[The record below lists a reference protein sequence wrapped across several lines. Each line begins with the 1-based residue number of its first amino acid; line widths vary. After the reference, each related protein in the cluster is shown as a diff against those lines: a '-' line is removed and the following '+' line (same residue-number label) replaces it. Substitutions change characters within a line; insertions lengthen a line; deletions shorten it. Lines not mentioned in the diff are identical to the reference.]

1 MLNAARF
8 YEIGIPLSYAQY
20 TQLSPTHLVPRLLA
34 RNLHLLALR
43 ISSYLALPPDA
54 VLKHWA
60 CAKIVRSKPQASG
73 TGKNAELDG
82 GDDALCRVIVEKFET
97 LGRGRA
103 GVSYADIA
111 KRAWEVGRTA
121 LATRLLDYET
131 KASDQVPLLLSMQE
145 DKLALA
151 KAVESGDTDLGKPMC
166 DAAREVADAQG
177 DSVPRPSAPAEA
189 AVIGL
194 ILQADRGWRAAF
206 GASEQAAPGVCAR
219 TEP

>member
-82 GDDALCRVIVEKFET
+82 SDDALCRVIVEKFET

-151 KAVESGDTDLGKPMC
+151 KAVESGDTDLGKKPMY
-166 DAAREVADAQG
+166 DAAREVTDVQCN
-177 DSVPRPSAPAEA
+177 SVPRPAASAEA
-189 AVIGL
+189 AVVGL
-194 ILQADRGWRAAF
+194 IFQVDRGWRAAF
-206 GASEQAAPGVCAR
+206 GASEQAASGVCA
-219 TEP
+219 

>member
-1 MLNAARF
+1 MTSTHENKQAAKFGRSFLDLYDPSDFIQVGQALKVLNAARF

-20 TQLSPTHLVPRLLA
+20 TQLSPTHLVSRLLA

-73 TGKNAELDG
+73 TGKNAELDS

-151 KAVESGDTDLGKPMC
+151 KAVESGDTDLGKWMRGGC
-166 DAAREVADAQG
+166 G
-177 DSVPRPSAPAEA
+177 DTS
-189 AVIGL
+189 G
-194 ILQADRGWRAAF
+194 
-206 GASEQAAPGVCAR
+206 
-219 TEP
+219 

>member
-1 MLNAARF
+1 MCVPRAVLLFILGPILTKSYIQAAKFGRSFLDLYDPSDFIQVGQALKVLNAARF

-20 TQLSPTHLVPRLLA
+20 TQLSPTHLVSRLLA

-43 ISSYLALPPDA
+43 ISSFLALPPDA

-60 CAKIVRSKPQASG
+60 CAKIVRSKPQTSG
-73 TGKNAELDG
+73 AGKGAELEG

-97 LGRGRA
+97 LGRGGRA

-151 KAVESGDTDLGKPMC
+151 KAVESGDTDLGKLG
-166 DAAREVADAQG
+166 RY
-177 DSVPRPSAPAEA
+177 R
-189 AVIGL
+189 
-194 ILQADRGWRAAF
+194 
-206 GASEQAAPGVCAR
+206 
-219 TEP
+219 